1 MYETR
6 LCRTFGTQLQVVRFD
21 RMEAFIKRVRQ
32 YSTVADEI
40 WGALDELPVKKQIFH
55 PDETVI
61 HTGDVPSSLFVI
73 DRGWAMRYRLL
84 EDGRRQIVNFM
95 LPGDMFDLQSL
106 ADLEAD
112 HNVTAITE
120 LELSSIEQ
128 RSFVQML
135 QSNAELASAFWW
147 AAVQEESIL
156 REQIVRIGRRSAR
169 ERIGHLL
176 LELRR
181 RYLAAT
187 GETGKTFEFP
197 LTRAHLADALGLTVV
212 HVSRTMSA
220 LKRSQL
226 VEETGSRIRINDLR
240 KLRRL
245 SQFDDQYLHNRNLDF
260 SRFLHSAADSDLSA

>member
-1 MYETR
+1 M
-6 LCRTFGTQLQVVRFD
+6 QS
-21 RMEAFIKRVRQ
+21 FIKRIRQ
-32 YSTVADEI
+32 YSTSS
-40 WGALDELPVKKQIFH
+40 DELWDVFNQLPVTKQVFH

-61 HTGDVPSSLFVI
+61 HTGDVPTSLFVI
-73 DRGWAMRYRLL
+73 EKGWAMRYRLL

-95 LPGDMFDLQSL
+95 LPGDLFDLQSL

-112 HNVTAITE
+112 HTVTAITRVE
-120 LELSSIEQ
+120 LLSFAQSP
-128 RSFVQML
+128 FVQML
-135 QSNAELASAFWW
+135 RSNADLASSFWW
-147 AAVQEESIL
+147 GAVQEESIL

-181 RYLAAT
+181 RFLAAT
-187 GETGKTFEFP
+187 GDSGAEFEFP

-220 LKRSQL
+220 LKRSRL
-226 VEETGSRIRINDLR
+226 IEETGSHIRIMDLP

-260 SRFLHSAADSDLSA
+260 ARFSLDSGHEDDLPA